1 MSPMMSFI
9 TKKKG
14 NIQLEVQHAQ
24 IGHALLPVFSAL
36 DENSNFALDWSRDKS
51 EGTKV
56 ISALA
61 LVGVGAGIKSLSH
74 LVN

>member
-1 MSPMMSFI
+1 MTSQTARSWAS
-9 TKKKG
+9 G
-14 NIQLEVQHAQ
+14 QHAQ
-24 IGHALLPVFSAL
+24 IDHALLPVFSAWV
-36 DENSNFALDWSRDKS
+36 ENSNFALDWSRDKS

-56 ISALA
+56 ISVLA